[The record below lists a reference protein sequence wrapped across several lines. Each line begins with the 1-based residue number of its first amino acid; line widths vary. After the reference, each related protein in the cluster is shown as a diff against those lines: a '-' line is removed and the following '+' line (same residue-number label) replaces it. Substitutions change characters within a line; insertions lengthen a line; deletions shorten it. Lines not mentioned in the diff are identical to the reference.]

1 MKKLICFAAIIMAV
15 MFVSCSEQ
23 YDDTA
28 LRNELTELAE
38 RVSALEKRCDELNEN
53 IASLRTIVNALQ
65 NNDYV
70 KSITP
75 IVKNGVEVGYEIEFT
90 QSGKVEI
97 YHGQKGADATA
108 PVIGVRQYEGVYY
121 WTIDGEWL
129 LDENGNKIKA
139 EGVDGEDGE
148 DGQDGSNGSDGSDG
162 ADGTDGKD
170 GVTPQLKIEDGY
182 WYVSYDG
189 GQSWTRL
196 GKAVGE
202 DGAPGSNG
210 TDGEGGDAFF
220 QSVTQDEV
228 NVYFILADGTEIVV
242 PKYVELDVVFDL
254 SVLSEVRTNSEI
266 AVEYMVT
273 GSASKVDV
281 EVVPTPDLRAEVVAD
296 DASRKEGKILIRTGS
311 SFDAA
316 SKVIVFVSDG
326 QKVVMKSI
334 AIQVIEDAEAAQLYI
349 YNGATKNVS
358 RSGGEVTLSFITNV
372 DCEAVVD
379 ADGRG
384 WISVVPTRALERKS
398 ITLNVAANTG
408 DRRSAKV
415 KVQSLDGTL
424 SVEYTVIQM
433 GSAGSGNPS
442 DPGGA
447 KPGSNEIFYTSSNG
461 KVVTPYNPDV
471 FGAVIISNTY
481 VDGMGVIVFDKAVTS
496 IGDYAFYSRDYL
508 VSVVIPEGV
517 TSIGVR
523 AFSHCY
529 ALRSIVIPEGVTSIG
544 KYAFSNCC
552 ALTSIVIPEGMTS
565 IGDYAFEECDNL
577 LEMELPQSLTSM
589 GICVLENCVNLV
601 NIEIPEN
608 IKTLNSYT
616 FSGCSNLKNV
626 TLPDGLTYIGNQVFK
641 GCSSLVTITIPDN
654 VKSVGDDVFAECV
667 SLESVVIGS
676 KVTSIGNGCFRY
688 CYSLEDITFRPQTP
702 PTLGTDMFEGA
713 TSLKIYVPASADDSI
728 INAYK
733 SASTWS
739 PYVSYIYEQ

>member
-1 MKKLICFAAIIMAV
+1 MKKLICLAAIFMAV
-15 MFVSCSEQ
+15 FFVACSEQ

-38 RVSALEKRCDELNEN
+38 RISALEKRCDELNEN
-53 IASLRTIVNALQ
+53 IASLKTIVNALQ

-108 PVIGVRQYEGVYY
+108 PVIGVRQFEGVYY

-129 LDENGNKIKA
+129 LDENGSKIKA

-148 DGQDGSNGSDGSDG
+148 DGSNGSDGAAG
-162 ADGTDGKD
+162 ADGTD

-189 GQSWTRL
+189 GQNWTRL
-196 GKAVGE
+196 GKAVGD

-210 TDGEGGDAFF
+210 ADGEDGDAFF
-220 QSVTQDEV
+220 QSVTQDEE

-242 PKYVELDVVFDL
+242 PKFVELDLVFDL
-254 SVLSEVRTNSEI
+254 SVLSEVKTNSEI

-334 AIQVIEDAEAAQLYI
+334 AVQVIADAEAAQLYI

-358 RSGGEVTLSFITNV
+358 RTGGEVTLSFITNV

-379 ADGRG
+379 ADGQG
-384 WISVVPTRALERKS
+384 WISVASTRALERKS
-398 ITLNVAANTG
+398 VTLNVAANTG

-442 DPGGA
+442 DPDGA

-461 KVVTPYNPDV
+461 KVVTPKNPDV

-496 IGDYAFYSRDYL
+496 IGDRAFYDKDYL
-508 VSVVIPEGV
+508 VSVVIPDGV
-517 TSIGVR
+517 TSIGSN
-523 AFSHCY
+523 AFFSCDG
-529 ALRSIVIPEGVTSIG
+529 LKNIVIPEGVTSIG
-544 KYAFSNCC
+544 SYAFGNCD
-552 ALTSIVIPEGMTS
+552 ALTNIIIPDGVTS
-565 IGDYAFEECDNL
+565 MGSSAFDSCDNL
-577 LEMELPQSLTSM
+577 LEIELPQSLTSM
-589 GICVLENCVNLV
+589 GGNMFYDCANLV

-608 IKTLNSYT
+608 IKTLNYCT
-616 FSGCSNLKNV
+616 FYGCTNLKNV
-626 TLPDGLTYIGNQVFK
+626 ALPDGLTYIYDYAFK
-641 GCSSLVTITIPDN
+641 CCSSLVTITIPDN
-654 VKSVGDDVFAECV
+654 VKSVGTDAFAECL
-667 SLESVVIGS
+667 SLESVVVGS

-688 CYSLEDITFRPQTP
+688 CYSLEDMTFRPQTP
-702 PTLGTDMFEGA
+702 PTLGADMFEGA
-713 TSLKIYVPASADDSI
+713 TSLKIYVPASADDNI